1 MSHTMP
7 KVSIQGN
14 RSNVNRSRPN
24 SDIPYRNQL
33 SPSSQFTST
42 ANQPDT
48 QAQLVAFTQPLM
60 SIQVPYQDSRM
71 YQRNYHS
78 TKSYVQN
85 QQPSLSMKS
94 KSETAGAQ
102 PEYYMDSFAPN
113 FSDKPSSNSD
123 NTNKTKTKHVTFQ
136 EPDVTKSVCFFFFQN
151 RNLILIY
158 LVNHQNQTQIIQIF
172 HNHHQMVRI
181 IHHLLGHHQ
190 FLCIQIHVHGIDIT
204 ILIIIILTMNFIR
217 HIII

>member
-1 MSHTMP
+1 MDDMRTTNYSNSNHFRQNSSYQYHNQIPTPSHLTP
-7 KVSIQGN
+7 HIN
-14 RSNVNRSRPN
+14 P
-24 SDIPYRNQL
+24 PE
-33 SPSSQFTST
+33 
-42 ANQPDT
+42 A

-60 SIQVPYQDSRM
+60 SVQVPYQDSRM